1 MGRHEHVSALQV
13 RHRLA
18 AAMPAYLPRVL
29 PGRCEAPHARAAAGA
44 AQRRNGGGT
53 MTSAWVRDYTA
64 QERRELAQ
72 RRRAAK
78 RAWTEQNRAA
88 IKLRAIRRAQGEG

>member
-1 MGRHEHVSALQV
+1 
-13 RHRLA
+13 
-18 AAMPAYLPRVL
+18 
-29 PGRCEAPHARAAAGA
+29 
-44 AQRRNGGGT
+44 

-64 QERRELAQ
+64 QERREMAQ